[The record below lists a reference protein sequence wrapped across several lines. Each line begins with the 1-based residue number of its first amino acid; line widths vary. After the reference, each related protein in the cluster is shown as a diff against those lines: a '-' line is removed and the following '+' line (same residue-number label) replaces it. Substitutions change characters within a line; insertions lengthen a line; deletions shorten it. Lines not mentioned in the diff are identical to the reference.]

1 MIIMQANESQNREE
15 RLLPHVSMVA
25 KFLEDNKPK
34 KTLKK
39 AIHTISR
46 FTNLIQ
52 FQSLENES
60 DNFFNFFF
68 SSLVP
73 CHSGATTA
81 KKCTK

>member
-1 MIIMQANESQNREE
+1 MIIMQANESQNRGE
-15 RLLPHVSMVA
+15 RLLRHVSMVA
-25 KFLEDNKPK
+25 KFWEDNKPK
-34 KTLKK
+34 TTLKK
-39 AIHTISR
+39 SIHTISR

-60 DNFFNFFF
+60 DNFLNFFF

-73 CHSGATTA
+73 CCSGATTA

>member
-1 MIIMQANESQNREE
+1 MGTIMIIMQANESENREE
-15 RLLPHVSMVA
+15 RLLHHVSMVA

-39 AIHTISR
+39 SIHTISR

-60 DNFFNFFF
+60 DNFFHLFFWLIG
-68 SSLVP
+68 SIS
-73 CHSGATTA
+73 
-81 KKCTK
+81 